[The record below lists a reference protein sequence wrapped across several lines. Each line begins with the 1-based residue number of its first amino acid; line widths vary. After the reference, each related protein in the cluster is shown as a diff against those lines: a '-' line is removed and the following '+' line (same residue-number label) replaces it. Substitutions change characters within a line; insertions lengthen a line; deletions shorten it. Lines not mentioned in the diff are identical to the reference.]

1 MSIKQFQDTSSHTI
15 PCAERWNHKG
25 SPGLTMLLG
34 PISHFGRCR
43 LKEEGERKGMEKEE
57 EDKIL
62 G

>member
-1 MSIKQFQDTSSHTI
+1 
-15 PCAERWNHKG
+15 
-25 SPGLTMLLG
+25 MLLG